1 MRSRSCF
8 ILIAVLTLA
17 CTNCVAAAPP
27 LSVCQLLENPAKFDG
42 KMVNIRSEIIMGGV
56 HGAIAV
62 SQHSDDCKGAIN
74 LVTSSREPLAKSVR
88 SFLREESIGGFY
100 SAELRGK
107 FESHP
112 QGMAGAPN
120 VKGVIKI
127 ETVTALK
134 REPKRSSPP
143 M

>member
-1 MRSRSCF
+1 MCTRSCF
-8 ILIAVLTLA
+8 ALVVVVALA

-27 LSVCQLLENPAKFDG
+27 LSVCRLLKNAAKFDG

-56 HGAIAV
+56 HGAIAIP
-62 SQHSDDCKGAIN
+62 QHSGDCKGAIN

-100 SAELRGK
+100 SAEVRGK

-112 QGMAGAPN
+112 RGMAGAPN

-134 REPKRSSPP
+134 RDIKGSSPP

>member
-1 MRSRSCF
+1 
-8 ILIAVLTLA
+8 
-17 CTNCVAAAPP
+17 
-27 LSVCQLLENPAKFDG
+27 LENPAKFDG
-42 KMVNIRSEIIMGGV
+42 KMVNIRPEIIMGGV
-56 HGAIAV
+56 HGAIAFP
-62 SQHSDDCKGAIN
+62 QHGDDCKGAIN

-127 ETVTALK
+127 EMVTALK
-134 REPKRSSPP
+134 HEPKRSSPP

>member
-1 MRSRSCF
+1 MRIRSCF
-8 ILIAVLTLA
+8 LLIATLAFA

-27 LSVCQLLENPAKFDG
+27 LSVCQLLKNPAKFDG

-56 HGAIAV
+56 HGAIAIP
-62 SQHSDDCKGAIN
+62 QHSGDCKGAIN
-74 LVTSSREPLAKSVR
+74 LVTSSREPLAKSIR

-112 QGMAGAPN
+112 QGMAGAQN

-127 ETVTALK
+127 ETVIALK
-134 REPKRSSPP
+134 RDLKRSSPP